1 MAGRHRRESERARVP
16 AQRTPRPLGII
27 DARTQVEHL
36 MSDESAMAHRH
47 LGSYLAL
54 CGVRVLAASL
64 AAPDRGRCSVCA
76 RWSDS

>member
-1 MAGRHRRESERARVP
+1 V
-16 AQRTPRPLGII
+16 II

-47 LGSYLAL
+47 LGCYLAL

-64 AAPDRGRCSVCA
+64 AASDRGRCSVCA